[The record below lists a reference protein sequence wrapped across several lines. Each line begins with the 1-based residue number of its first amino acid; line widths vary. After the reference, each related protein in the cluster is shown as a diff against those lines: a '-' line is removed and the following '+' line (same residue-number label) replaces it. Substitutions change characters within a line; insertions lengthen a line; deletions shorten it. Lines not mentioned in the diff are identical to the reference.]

1 MLFDKSAGARFHLG
15 ASTVEQ
21 VGSTVRLFR
30 PGGLAL
36 ALALVAGVTVAGAAA
51 ADETKTVSYRGYQ
64 VTVPANWPVIDL
76 ATDPTACVRLDQPA
90 VYLGRSS
97 AQSDCPAH
105 MVGRSSG
112 LILEPLT
119 TAEPSS
125 DGLLRRAIT
134 DAGVLATAYYAPGA
148 EPAASDVLAT
158 GKVVSKTP
166 SARVAQPAAVTPSV
180 VATGNFAG
188 PGFDA
193 CTAPSQSAM
202 DAWRPKYQGIGIYIS
217 GAVRGCAQPNLT
229 SDWVSTNASKGWQFL
244 LIDVGYQAPC
254 STFNTKMSSIASTAL
269 IQGRNAAINAV
280 AAAQALGFAQRSA
293 IYSDIEGYPTNPACA
308 GVVLSYLSGWTREL
322 NARGYV
328 GGAYVAAASGGK
340 DLVSAY
346 ANSAYTR
353 PDNIWMAQW
362 NKTPGTISVPAT
374 YWSNH
379 QRVHQYEGNV
389 SETNGGVQMSIDRNY
404 VNLTAPPPPVTSFS
418 VSGGVAAA
426 ALRWTKPANTTLGQI
441 MVRSAVGST
450 PPPLPASGTAVY
462 NGSAS
467 LFTQTGLSNSAS
479 YAYRVWVKDS
489 KGKIGPGVDVRLVG
503 SKATIGASAASIMYT
518 GAVTLSTAVSRLDGA
533 KLAGVPVMLYSKAKN
548 ASKWS
553 TVGSFTSD
561 ANGIVSTAQ
570 KPAVSTYY
578 MWGYSGAAGVL
589 GTRSSAPLI
598 QVHPALSA
606 YLTPGAIKLG
616 ASTLLYGYLNPP
628 HAGTTAYLQRRSGT
642 TWVAVTTGKL
652 TSNGKYAFSIKPAAR
667 GTYTYRAV
675 WLADA
680 DHQGTQTASKVLTV
694 S

>member
-15 ASTVEQ
+15 ALIVDHL
-21 VGSTVRLFR
+21 GSTVRLFR
-30 PGGLAL
+30 PGGLAV
-36 ALALVAGVTVAGAAA
+36 ALALVAGVTATTSAVAEG
-51 ADETKTVSYRGYQ
+51 TKTVSYRGYQ
-64 VTVPANWPVIDL
+64 VTVPADWPVVDL
-76 ATDPTACVRLDQPA
+76 TADPTACVRLDQPA
-90 VYLGRSS
+90 VYLGRSTS
-97 AQSDCPAH
+97 QAKCPAH
-105 MVGRSSG
+105 LVGRSSG

-119 TAEPSS
+119 TNTPSS
-125 DGLLRRAIT
+125 DGLLRRTVT

-148 EPAASDVLAT
+148 ERAASDVLAT
-158 GKVVSKTP
+158 GRVVTKTP
-166 SARVAQPAAVTPSV
+166 SARVAAPAAVTPSV

-188 PGFDA
+188 NGFDA
-193 CTAPSQSAM
+193 CTAPPQSTM
-202 DAWRPKYQGIGIYIS
+202 DAWRPAYQGIGIYIS
-217 GAVRGCAQPNLT
+217 GGLRACAQPNLT
-229 SDWVSTNASKGWQFL
+229 PDWVTTNASKGWQFL

-254 STFNTKMSSIASTAL
+254 TTYKSRMSSVASTAL
-269 IQGRNAAINAV
+269 VQGRNAAINAV

-293 IYSDIEGYPTNPACA
+293 IYTDLEPYDSTAACKA
-308 GVVLSYLSGWTREL
+308 AVLSYVSGWTQEL
-322 NARGYV
+322 NSRGYL
-328 GGAYVAAASGGK
+328 GGAYVNATRGGP
-340 DLVSAY
+340 DLVSGY
-346 ANSAYTR
+346 ASTAYTR

-362 NKTPGTISVPAT
+362 NRTPGTMSIPAT

-379 QRVHQYEGNV
+379 QRVHQYDSV
-389 SETNGGVQMSIDRNY
+389 SETNGGVTMSIDKDY
-404 VNLTAPPPPVTSFS
+404 LNLTAPPPPVSSFT
-418 VSGGVAAA
+418 VTGGVAAA
-426 ALRWTKPANTTLGQI
+426 TLRWTKPANVTLGQI

-450 PPPLPASGTAVY
+450 PPPLPTSGTAVY
-462 NGSAS
+462 NGGAS

-489 KGKIGPGVDVRLVG
+489 KGKIGPGVDVQLVG

-518 GAVTLSTAVSRLDGA
+518 QSVTLSTAVSRLDGV
-533 KLAGVPVMLYSKAKN
+533 KLAGVPAVLYAKAKN

-553 TVGSFTSD
+553 TVGSFTTD
-561 ANGIVSTAQ
+561 ANGIASTSQ

-578 MWGYSGAAGVL
+578 MWGYNGGGAVL
-589 GTRSSAPLI
+589 GTRSTAPLV

-616 ASTLLYGYLNPP
+616 ASTLLYGYLNPA

-652 TSNGKYAFSIKPAAR
+652 TTNGKYAFSIKPTAR
-667 GTYTYRAV
+667 GTYTYRVV